1 MLHRLPRQP
10 GGGGG
15 GGGEGGGCLAA
26 GGGRGAG
33 GELEEEVKDFS
44 KLHHYLSP
52 LSCEWCAAPG
62 GGEECSGG
70 QGDGKKVRVRELQA
84 EEAGG
89 EGCGEEG
96 ELEGQ
101 VQRSGEEV
109 GKGGLRRA
117 FGKLLAV

>member
-1 MLHRLPRQP
+1 MVRGTYARRRQLPA
-10 GGGGG
+10 
-15 GGGEGGGCLAA
+15 GCC
-26 GGGRGAG
+26 
-33 GELEEEVKDFS
+33 ELEEEVKSALADR
-44 KLHHYLSP
+44 
-52 LSCEWCAAPG
+52 EM
-62 GGEECSGG
+62 E
-70 QGDGKKVRVRELQA
+70 KKVRVRELQA

>member
-1 MLHRLPRQP
+1 MNGARHLCTPAP
-10 GGGGG
+10 
-15 GGGEGGGCLAA
+15 AA
-26 GGGRGAG
+26 CRVLRAG
-33 GELEEEVKDFS
+33 
-44 KLHHYLSP
+44 
-52 LSCEWCAAPG
+52 G